1 MNHTPQLRWV
11 SLLVGCAAAGFGLAT
26 TGLADVLPEP
36 QSIDVGGLQADVRG
50 NRARPAELRL
60 EEDKKAATHRLV
72 IPAAVLTQLAGGGRQ
87 TTGLAA
93 TGTIRSV
100 VAGIALSAAVAVG
113 FVTYRR
119 GRAARLA
126 TLMLCGLAA
135 SGVGGGHLASSV
147 QADIPPGM
155 PPLSQSEVIARLL
168 REVGPAGRV
177 VVETAGAE
185 ENEVVLILGTKAA
198 DEQ

>member
-1 MNHTPQLRWV
+1 V
-11 SLLVGCAAAGFGLAT
+11 LAT
-26 TGLADVLPEP
+26 TGVADVLPEP
-36 QSIDVGGLQADVRG
+36 RSIDVGELQADVRG
-50 NRARPAELRL
+50 NRARPVELRL
-60 EEDKKAATHRLV
+60 EEDREAPTHRLM
-72 IPAAVLTQLAGGGRQ
+72 IPAAVLTQLAGGGRPA
-87 TTGLAA
+87 TGVAA

-126 TLMLCGLAA
+126 TLVLCGLVAA
-135 SGVGGGHLASSV
+135 GVGSGSYTSSV

-155 PPLSQSEVIARLL
+155 PPLSPSEVIARLL

-177 VVETAGAE
+177 VVETAEAGE
-185 ENEVVLILGTKAA
+185 TEVVLILGTKAA
-198 DEQ
+198 DAK